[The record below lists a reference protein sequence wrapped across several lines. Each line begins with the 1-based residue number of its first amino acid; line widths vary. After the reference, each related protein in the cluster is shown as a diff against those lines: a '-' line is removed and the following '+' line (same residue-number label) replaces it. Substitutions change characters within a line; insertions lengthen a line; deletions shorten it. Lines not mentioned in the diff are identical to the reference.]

1 MTDNLRGIIAV
12 LIGSTAFVMNDA
24 LVKLAS
30 PELPASQI
38 NMMRGTVATILLAG
52 ICSTAGAWRPL
63 SVLLSPMMLLRVG
76 TAAAA
81 SLFIA
86 VGLRYMPLPT
96 MTTVM
101 QVAPLA
107 VTAGAAV
114 VYGERVGWRRWLAVL
129 SGFLGV
135 VLIVKPGAGTFGSAA
150 YIALSSP
157 ERPLLAVLGTFGEL
171 SSTDDAPEHVEGA
184 PPDLPAPEDC
194 VAMVG
199 TDTFPPPFMRRVD
212 LRLHPD
218 DAGFTRGRPTGR
230 PRVRGWFRL
239 PGDEPVDPLALL
251 CAVDAF
257 PPTIFNADLPVA
269 WTPTVELTAH
279 VRSRPVPGWLACSF
293 STRFVSGG
301 FLEADGEVWDAA
313 GRLVAQSR
321 QLALVPRG

>member
-52 ICSTAGAWRPL
+52 ICSVAGAWRPL
-63 SVLLSPMMLLRVG
+63 PVLLSPMMLLRVG

-107 VTAGAAV
+107 VTAGAAI

-150 YIALSSP
+150 YIALI
-157 ERPLLAVLGTFGEL
+157 
-171 SSTDDAPEHVEGA
+171 
-184 PPDLPAPEDC
+184 
-194 VAMVG
+194 
-199 TDTFPPPFMRRVD
+199 
-212 LRLHPD
+212 
-218 DAGFTRGRPTGR
+218 
-230 PRVRGWFRL
+230 
-239 PGDEPVDPLALL
+239 ALL
-251 CAVDAF
+251 CLTVRDLTTRGMDRNIPSLLVATASTGAIALGGLSFAFVDGPWLMPSAQ
-257 PPTIFNADLPVA
+257 A
-269 WTPTVELTAH
+269 WTYLLIAGTCLVAANLFMIIALRTGEIAVIAPFRYA
-279 VRSRPVPGWLACSF
+279 PVPLSLWFGWLWWGDLLDVVALLG
-293 STRFVSGG
+293 VG
-301 FLEADGEVWDAA
+301 LIVAA
-313 GRLVAQSR
+313 GFYTLHRERASIGKAPTP
-321 QLALVPRG
+321 ALKRSAAE

>member
-1 MTDNLRGIIAV
+1 MTG
-12 LIGSTAFVMNDA
+12 GF
-24 LVKLAS
+24 
-30 PELPASQI
+30 
-38 NMMRGTVATILLAG
+38 
-52 ICSTAGAWRPL
+52 
-63 SVLLSPMMLLRVG
+63 
-76 TAAAA
+76 AAA
-81 SLFIA
+81 SAVVPGGPGRWSATVADGWDIAGNANGGYLLAIAGRAMADA
-86 VGLRYMPLPT
+86 VGRPDPVTITAHYLAPGRPGPVDVSA
-96 MTTVM
+96 TV
-101 QVAPLA
+101 VRSGRRFS
-107 VTAGAAV
+107 TATG
-114 VYGERVGWRRWLAVL
+114 L
-129 SGFLGV
+129 
-135 VLIVKPGAGTFGSAA
+135 
-150 YIALSSP
+150 LSSP